1 VTTTPAKPQTPPQTL
16 IDYLQATTEHFRKH
30 GIDSPRLEAEM
41 LLAHVLGV
49 PRIQLYVRFEQP
61 LKQDEVD
68 RFRELVKR
76 RGRHEPVQY
85 ILGRREFWSLDLAV
99 ERGVLIPRPDTEVL
113 VEEALA
119 WLEERKLEAPAI
131 AEVGVGSG
139 AIAISLLSEVAGAR
153 VVAGDI
159 AETPIAVAR
168 RNAEAH
174 GVAER
179 LTLVLGDGLTAL
191 STHGPFDLV
200 VSNPPYIREEDL
212 RRLPPHIKNWEP
224 PEALVSGADGL
235 DCIREIIAALGPA
248 TLNAGGALMLEI
260 GDERQADVLT
270 GLLAPRFA
278 AVRVR
283 KDYGGLVRAMIA
295 TGFVA

>member
-1 VTTTPAKPQTPPQTL
+1 MNTTPARPQTL
-16 IDYLQATTEHFRKH
+16 IDYLQATTEHFKKY

-61 LKQDEVD
+61 LKPDEVD

-85 ILGRREFWSLDLAV
+85 ILGKREFWSLDLAV

-119 WLEERKLEAPAI
+119 WLKERGSAAQNPPKI

-139 AIAISLLSEVAGAR
+139 AIAISILSEVKSAT

-159 AETPIAVAR
+159 AETPVAVAKK
-168 RNAEAH
+168 NAEAH

-179 LTLVLGDGLTAL
+179 LTVVHGDGLLAL
-191 STHGPFDLV
+191 AGHGPFDLV
-200 VSNPPYIREEDL
+200 VSNPPYIREEDM

-224 PEALVSGADGL
+224 PEALVSGVDGL
-235 DCIREIIAALGPA
+235 DCIRGIIAALGPE
-248 TLNAGGALMLEI
+248 TLGVGGALMLEI

-270 GLLAPRFA
+270 GMLAPRFSL
-278 AVRVR
+278 VRVR

-295 TGFVA
+295 TGFVG

>member
-1 VTTTPAKPQTPPQTL
+1 MTTQSARPQTL

-41 LLAHVLGV
+41 LLAHVLGI

-61 LKQDEVD
+61 LKPDEID

-85 ILGRREFWSLDLAV
+85 ILGKREFWSLEFAV

-119 WLEERKLEAPAI
+119 WVKETGKTSPKI

-139 AIAISLLSEVAGAR
+139 AIAISILSEVEGAT

-159 AETPIAVAR
+159 AETPLVVAKK
-168 RNAEAH
+168 NAATH
-174 GVAER
+174 GVADR
-179 LTLVLGDGLTAL
+179 LTLVHGDGLAAL
-191 STHGPFDLV
+191 SAHGPFDLV
-200 VSNPPYIREEDL
+200 VSNPPYIREEDM

-235 DCIREIIAALGPA
+235 DCIRGILAALGPA
-248 TLNAGGALMLEI
+248 TLVVGGALMLEI
-260 GDERQADVLT
+260 GDERQAEVLV
-270 GLLAPRFA
+270 GMLAPRFS

-295 TGFVA
+295 TGFVG

>member
-1 VTTTPAKPQTPPQTL
+1 VTTTPTRPQTL
-16 IDYLQATTEHFRKH
+16 IDYLQATTELFRKH

-41 LLAHVLGV
+41 LLAHVLGI

-61 LKQDEVD
+61 LKPDEID

-85 ILGRREFWSLDLAV
+85 ILGKREFWSLELAV

-119 WLEERKLEAPAI
+119 WLKEQGKAEPKI

-139 AIAISLLSEVAGAR
+139 AIAISLLSEVKGAT

-159 AETPIAVAR
+159 AEVPLVVAKK
-168 RNAEAH
+168 NAETH

-179 LTLVLGDGLTAL
+179 LTLVRGDGLSAL
-191 STHGPFDLV
+191 SGHGPFDLV
-200 VSNPPYIREEDL
+200 VSNPPYIREEDM
-212 RRLPPHIKNWEP
+212 RRLPPHIKSWEP

-235 DCIREIIAALGPA
+235 DCIRGILAALGPE
-248 TLNAGGALMLEI
+248 TLVAGGALMLEI
-260 GDERQADVLT
+260 GDERQAEVLV
-270 GLLAPRFA
+270 GMLAPRFSS
-278 AVRVR
+278 VRVR

-295 TGFVA
+295 TGFVG

>member
-1 VTTTPAKPQTPPQTL
+1 MTTQQARPQTL

-41 LLAHVLGV
+41 LLAHVLGI

-61 LKQDEVD
+61 LKPDEID

-85 ILGRREFWSLDLAV
+85 ILGKREFWSLELAV

-113 VEEALA
+113 IEEALA
-119 WLEERKLEAPAI
+119 WVKETGKTAPKI

-139 AIAISLLSEVAGAR
+139 AIAISLLSEVEGAT

-159 AETPIAVAR
+159 AETPLVVAKK
-168 RNAEAH
+168 NAETH
-174 GVAER
+174 GVAAR
-179 LTLVLGDGLTAL
+179 LTLVRGDGLAAL
-191 STHGPFDLV
+191 ASHGPFELV
-200 VSNPPYIREEDL
+200 VSNPPYIREEDM

-235 DCIREIIAALGPA
+235 DCIRGILAALGPA
-248 TLNAGGALMLEI
+248 TLVVGGALMLEI
-260 GDERQADVLT
+260 GDERQAEVLT
-270 GLLAPRFA
+270 GMLAPRFSS
-278 AVRVR
+278 VRVR

-295 TGFVA
+295 TGFFG

>member
-1 VTTTPAKPQTPPQTL
+1 MTTTPARPQTL

-61 LKQDEVD
+61 LKPDEID

-85 ILGRREFWSLDLAV
+85 ILGKREFWSLDLAV

-119 WLEERKLEAPAI
+119 WLKEKSEPNI

-139 AIAISLLSEVAGAR
+139 AIAISILSEVKGAR

-159 AETPIAVAR
+159 AETPLAVAKK
-168 RNAEAH
+168 NAETH

-179 LTLVLGDGLTAL
+179 LTLVRGDGLDAL
-191 STHGPFDLV
+191 ASHGPFDLV
-200 VSNPPYIREEDL
+200 VSNPPYIREEDM

-235 DCIREIIAALGPA
+235 DCIRGILAALGPA
-248 TLNAGGALMLEI
+248 TLVVGGALMLEI
-260 GDERQADVLT
+260 GDERQAEVLT
-270 GLLAPRFA
+270 GMLAPRFG

-295 TGFVA
+295 TGFVG